1 MRFGGGAA
9 TLGFLYAAPGAGA
22 LLGALTTGWVSR
34 IQRQGLAVIA
44 AVIGWGVAITCFGLV
59 SWLPLALVLLAAAG
73 CADVISAVFRSTII
87 QLAVPDALRGRLA
100 GLQIAVV
107 TGGPRVGDLE
117 AGTVATAFGNTV
129 SVVSGG
135 LACIAGALLLAR
147 ALPGF
152 RRLRMDPHQHQATG

>member
-1 MRFGGGAA
+1 M
-9 TLGFLYAAPGAGA
+9 
-22 LLGALTTGWVSR
+22 
-34 IQRQGLAVIA
+34 
-44 AVIGWGVAITCFGLV
+44 
-59 SWLPLALVLLAAAG
+59 SWLPLALLLLALAG
-73 CADVISAVFRSTII
+73 WADVISAVFRSTII

-117 AGTVATAFGNTV
+117 AGAVAAAFGNTV

-152 RRLRMDPHQHQATG
+152 RRQRMEPVQHEAAGQCRVSYGVCAAR